1 MKFPD
6 LFYIKQTRILN
17 NLHDFSVELLAR
29 LYSHDNPVDAYNAEW
44 GERQIINLTASIET
58 SIHIIGK
65 ERAGRLL
72 RRKMS
77 PPGFTQRAELD
88 RDVLRIETLQANIEH
103 ELEILSTKK
112 IVLLGWIANGL
123 LLLNLACELIQLSLP

>member
-1 MKFPD
+1 MKLPD
-6 LFYIKQTRILN
+6 FLYIKQTRVLN

-44 GERQIINLTASIET
+44 GERQISNLTVSIET
-58 SIHIIGK
+58 SLNIIGK

-88 RDVLRIETLQANIEH
+88 RDVLRIETLQLNL
-103 ELEILSTKK
+103 ELELENLFSKK
-112 IVLLGWIANGL
+112 VILLGWIATGL
-123 LLLNLACELIQLSLP
+123 LLAILACQLLRFNG